1 MAASANAPH
10 PAAVVVCGTADISG
24 AGSRPGDVGGGG
36 GAMAKEGKG
45 KKKKRKKKKNK
56 IYLAKCTN
64 ARMPIWSQ
72 RYKTTVISFLLA
84 FGLITA

>member
-1 MAASANAPH
+1 MA
-10 PAAVVVCGTADISG
+10 IQYESG
-24 AGSRPGDVGGGG
+24 ATVILDSHCLVGGGG